1 MPVTNYFLPAV
12 STLADDTRIDLL
24 GGAKLACPASLYPIC
39 VQSEAVGRVA
49 GWQLSLVL
57 SIMIANVLLNGTWL
71 IA

>member
-49 GWQLSLVL
+49 G
-57 SIMIANVLLNGTWL
+57 
-71 IA
+71 